1 MVNLSDST
9 RTLALF
15 QELGL
20 VSADESRAVLS
31 VLAGAFPFVDVL
43 RAAESIHVH
52 GRVDDVSAMPHARIL
67 EGGGVVENQRD
78 GYVKYAFPG
87 GTNMIYSSIDIAQD
101 DLLGERAGL
110 PPRPFVDHVGVD
122 LRRETP
128 EMRAL
133 FDAVPARARDLGW
146 RHVPQGDDGKAVY
159 CCHTS
164 VRLKHWVYPDDRA
177 SFRRPIEFAYGAL
190 TIHAGKMGCDLRPID
205 PAHPR
210 AAEVVGCCGS
220 GPDVPAHTDGN
231 GTGTGYY
238 DRGDLARFSEV
249 GRFATASWKKFFAY
263 YEEATQSEGALGRRE
278 KALIALAVAHS
289 KQCPYCIDAYT
300 ASCLEA
306 GATVEQMHEAVHVAA
321 AMAAGIDLAHATQM
335 HNALRRRGAL
345 PGMSHAGNAISLG

>member
-31 VLAGAFPFVDVL
+31 VLGGAFPFVDVL
-43 RAAESIHVH
+43 RQAETMHVH
-52 GRVDDVSAMPHARIL
+52 GRVDDVSALPHARIR

-101 DLLGERAGL
+101 DLLRARGGA
-110 PPRPFVDHVGVD
+110 PPRPFVDHVGID
-122 LRRETP
+122 LRREEP
-128 EMRAL
+128 EVRAL
-133 FDAVPARARDLGW
+133 FDAVPSRARALGW
-146 RHVPQGDDGKAVY
+146 RHVAQGEEGKEVY

-164 VRLKHWVYPDDRA
+164 VRLKHWVYPDERA

-205 PAHPR
+205 PAHPL
-210 AAEVVGCCGS
+210 AAEAVGCCGS
-220 GPDVPAHTDGN
+220 AAAPSGPADGAV
-231 GTGTGYY
+231 YY
-238 DRGDLARFSEV
+238 DRGDLARFSDV
-249 GRFATASWKKFFAY
+249 GRFATTSWKKFYAY
-263 YEEATQSEGALGRRE
+263 YEEATQNAGALGRRE

-300 ASCLEA
+300 SSCLEA
-306 GATVEQMHEAVHVAA
+306 GASVEQMHEAVHVAA

-345 PGMSHAGNAISLG
+345 PGTDHA